1 LSNDWTTLQFAFRGE
16 VYDLIGKSVA
26 DLGSGWTAER
36 YSASPETLEG
46 SMQATFALTPPGV
59 THPSGLGL
67 VTVQVTNPEQA
78 EIPAEEAPI
87 TAIQMDSDR
96 LLLVGETNPMSPT
109 DGFILA
115 GGLVTYDKETRA
127 KELYGEPNQEEVDG
141 LKDITYISGDVMMSL
156 TVAIDSISSM
166 RLENTAEP
174 EFLVRQREAV
184 EADQQDDMGEDAYI
198 NVAGFKLTMD
208 TPFTE
213 FAEAVELY
221 EPYEPKGDMKWQ
233 VDEIIAPQDEMTF
246 SGRLR
251 GYGSTSLYLRLF
263 NPGTEAIKANDSLII
278 GIQIKNSYDSFAR
291 TPHHAPVSGPFNVR
305 MGEPFK
311 EAMDKIPD
319 DALEKEFPEEGGAYA
334 TYDAHGMRYLAVAS
348 PEDGWSEDLNHMSLT
363 VMR

>member
-1 LSNDWTTLQFAFRGE
+1 
-16 VYDLIGKSVA
+16 
-26 DLGSGWTAER
+26 
-36 YSASPETLEG
+36 
-46 SMQATFALTPPGV
+46 
-59 THPSGLGL
+59 
-67 VTVQVTNPEQA
+67 
-78 EIPAEEAPI
+78 
-87 TAIQMDSDR
+87 
-96 LLLVGETNPMSPT
+96 MSPT
-109 DGFILA
+109 DGHPA
-115 GGLVTYDKETRA
+115 GGWLLTIRKQGPKNYTANRIRKRWTDSGYNVHLRGCHD
-127 KELYGEPNQEEVDG
+127 EPDG
-141 LKDITYISGDVMMSL
+141 RHRFNLLHEAG
-156 TVAIDSISSM
+156 
-166 RLENTAEP
+166 NTAEP